1 MLDNEEVL
9 QTYVN
14 RIKNSVS
21 ISPEIFDKW
30 NIKRGLR
37 NSDGTGVVVGVTA
50 IGDVHGYIIDE
61 GVKTPTEGRL
71 RYRGIDIK
79 DLVAGFQKEKRFGYE
94 ETAYLLIFGELP
106 NASLLEEFRQIL
118 SKYRDLPGSFIEDM
132 ILRQPSSN
140 VMNKLGRTVLS
151 LYSIDPNAEDY
162 SIGNILKQC
171 IRLVAR
177 IPILAAYC
185 YQAKRHYY
193 DNKSLFIH
201 NYEPSYS
208 TGENFLH
215 LIRADRK
222 FTPLEAEL
230 LDLCLVLHAEH
241 GGGNNSAFTARVV
254 SSAETD
260 TYAAISAA
268 IGSLKGRKHG
278 GANIQVKQ
286 MVNEIRENVSDWTN
300 ETALRDYLVKIIKKE
315 AGDGTGLVYGIGHAI
330 YTLSDPRAI
339 ILKEKARELA
349 EKSGRMDDFILYE
362 RIEKLTPGVF
372 KEVKGYENVMSANVD
387 LYSGFVYEMLNIPEE
402 LYTPLF
408 AVSRVSGWCA
418 HRIEEILGSQR
429 IIRPA
434 YRSVTKSRAYVPLA
448 ERN

>member
-9 QTYVN
+9 QTYVH

-61 GVKTPTEGRL
+61 GVKMPAEGRL
-71 RYRGIDIK
+71 RYRGIDVK

-106 NASLLEEFRQIL
+106 TAAVLDEFKQIL

-151 LYSIDPNAEDY
+151 LYSIDPYAEDY

-171 IRLVAR
+171 IQLVAR
-177 IPILAAYC
+177 IPLLAAYG

-208 TGENFLH
+208 TGENLLH
-215 LIRADRK
+215 LIRVDRQ

-241 GGGNNSAFTARVV
+241 GGGNNSAFTTRVV

-286 MVNEIRENVSDWTN
+286 MINEIRENVSDWTN
-300 ETALRDYLVKIIKKE
+300 ETALRDYLVKIIRKE

-349 EKSGRMDDFILYE
+349 EKSGRTQDFLLYE

-372 KEVKGYENVMSANVD
+372 KEVKGYENVMCANVD

-418 HRIEEILGSQR
+418 HRIEEILGNQR

-434 YRSVTKSRAYVPLA
+434 YRSVTQSRAYIPLS
-448 ERN
+448 ERV

>member
-1 MLDNEEVL
+1 MLDNEKVL
-9 QTYVN
+9 EAYVN
-14 RIKNSVS
+14 RIKSSVS
-21 ISPEIFDKW
+21 ISPEVFDKW

-37 NSDGTGVVVGVTA
+37 NNDGTGVVAGVTA
-50 IGDVHGYIIDE
+50 IGEVHGYIMDE
-61 GVKTPTEGRL
+61 GVKIPTEGRL

-79 DLVAGFQKEKRFGYE
+79 DLVSGFQKEKRFGFE
-94 ETAYLLIFGELP
+94 ETAYLLIFGKLP
-106 NASLLEEFRQIL
+106 TAPLLEEFKQIL
-118 SKYRDLPGSFIEDM
+118 SKYRDLPGNFIEDM

-140 VMNKLGRTVLS
+140 VMNKLGRTVLA
-151 LYSIDPNAEDY
+151 LYSIDPAAEDF

-171 IRLVAR
+171 IQLIARL
-177 IPILAAYC
+177 PILSAYG

-201 NYEPSYS
+201 NYEPEYS

-215 LIRADRK
+215 LIRPDRK

-230 LDLCLVLHAEH
+230 LDLCFVLHAE
-241 GGGNNSAFTARVV
+241 
-254 SSAETD
+254 
-260 TYAAISAA
+260 
-268 IGSLKGRKHG
+268 HG

-300 ETALRDYLVKIIKKE
+300 ETALRDYLVRIIKKE
-315 AGDGTGLVYGIGHAI
+315 AGDGTGLVYGMGHAI
-330 YTLSDPRAI
+330 YTLSDPRAV

-349 EKSGRMDDFILYE
+349 EKSDRMDDFILYE

-372 KEVKGYENVMSANVD
+372 KEVKGYDNIMSANVD

-408 AVSRVSGWCA
+408 AVSRVAGWCA
-418 HRIEEILGSQR
+418 HRIEEIFGNQR
-429 IIRPA
+429 LIRPA
-434 YRSVTKSRAYVPLA
+434 YRSVAKSQPYIPLS
-448 ERN
+448 ERM

>member
-9 QTYVN
+9 QTYVH

-61 GVKTPTEGRL
+61 GVKMPAEGRL
-71 RYRGIDIK
+71 RYRGIDVK

-106 NASLLEEFRQIL
+106 TAAVLDEFKQIL

-151 LYSIDPNAEDY
+151 LYSIDPYAEDY

-171 IRLVAR
+171 IQLVAR
-177 IPILAAYC
+177 IPLLAAYG

-208 TGENFLH
+208 TGENLLH
-215 LIRADRK
+215 LIRADRQ

-241 GGGNNSAFTARVV
+241 GGGNNSAFTTRVV

-286 MVNEIRENVSDWTN
+286 MINEIRENVSDWTN
-300 ETALRDYLVKIIKKE
+300 ETALRDYLVKIIRKE

-349 EKSGRMDDFILYE
+349 EKSGRTQDFLLYE

-372 KEVKGYENVMSANVD
+372 KEVKGYENVMCANVD

-418 HRIEEILGSQR
+418 HRIEEILGNQR

-434 YRSVTKSRAYVPLA
+434 YRSVTQSRAYIPLS
-448 ERN
+448 ERV

>member
-1 MLDNEEVL
+1 MLDNEKVL
-9 QTYVN
+9 EAYVN
-14 RIKNSVS
+14 RIKSSVS
-21 ISPEIFDKW
+21 ISPEVFDKW

-37 NSDGTGVVVGVTA
+37 NNDGTGVVAGVTA
-50 IGDVHGYIIDE
+50 IGEVHGYIMDE
-61 GVKTPTEGRL
+61 GVKIPTEGRL

-79 DLVAGFQKEKRFGYE
+79 DLVSGFQKEKRFGFE
-94 ETAYLLIFGELP
+94 ETAYLLIFGKLP
-106 NASLLEEFRQIL
+106 TAPLLEEFKQIL
-118 SKYRDLPGSFIEDM
+118 SKYRDLPGNFIEDM

-140 VMNKLGRTVLS
+140 VMNKLGRTVLA
-151 LYSIDPNAEDY
+151 LYSIDPAAEDF

-171 IRLVAR
+171 IQLIARL
-177 IPILAAYC
+177 PILSAYG

-201 NYEPSYS
+201 NYEPEYS

-215 LIRADRK
+215 LIRPDRK

-230 LDLCLVLHAEH
+230 LDLCFVLHAEH

-260 TYAAISAA
+260 TYAAVSAA

-300 ETALRDYLVKIIKKE
+300 ETALRDYLVRIIKKE
-315 AGDGTGLVYGIGHAI
+315 AGDGTGLVYGMGHAI
-330 YTLSDPRAI
+330 YTLSDPRAV

-349 EKSGRMDDFILYE
+349 EKSDRMDDFILYE

-372 KEVKGYENVMSANVD
+372 KEVKGYDNIMSANVD

-408 AVSRVSGWCA
+408 AVSRVAGWCA
-418 HRIEEILGSQR
+418 HRIEEIFGNQR
-429 IIRPA
+429 LIRPA
-434 YRSVTKSRAYVPLA
+434 YRSVAKSQSYIPLS
-448 ERN
+448 ERM